1 MLAGLSLS
9 EWQISLSRVPIAF
22 SRIHILDVD
31 KNHIGISQNN
41 VRMHLHICQ
50 YNVTH
55 ISPLVK
61 MFGCVPLELCVSFV
75 SCYRGSSS
83 GQPSLSDVHMVTFH
97 PLWPVTTV
105 TAMHKTSTL
114 QEKRGSCHHGC
125 FLVKTFSKI
134 NKTIFG
140 SLYSLK
146 IKTNFWPWFK
156 DAV

>member
-1 MLAGLSLS
+1 M
-9 EWQISLSRVPIAF
+9 
-22 SRIHILDVD
+22 
-31 KNHIGISQNN
+31 
-41 VRMHLHICQ
+41 
-50 YNVTH
+50 TH

-140 SLYSLK
+140 SLSVGHSESRRMTDELGSRQRDLSTSSVTK
-146 IKTNFWPWFK
+146 RANGHWHAIITSSCR
-156 DAV
+156 